1 MKVLMHCVYFP
12 PEVGGLESHVYYL
25 CKAMAERG
33 HRVDMVT
40 SLSQPG
46 LPKQEVMGGVNV
58 WRTWMPS
65 KNTPGW
71 AAHAFASM
79 PRFATLAQHADVL
92 HAQDIASVLPAMVA
106 QRVRSAPIVT
116 TYHTSHFLKRAGSPF
131 WRPIFKRFL
140 EAADYNLAASGE
152 IAGVGESIAPGSS
165 IEPLTN
171 GVDTGF
177 FQKMEPTL
185 PPLDEGRFRL
195 IVPRRLFHKNGVE
208 HFVRAMPLIAERAD
222 VEAVLVGDG
231 PERDRLERM
240 AGELGVSDR
249 MHFMGA
255 RPHGEMPGLLSSGDL
270 AVFPSLMEAT
280 SVAALECM
288 SCELPV
294 AATNVGGL
302 PEIVSDAVGG
312 LFEPADPNALADK
325 VASLLQ
331 SGRLKELG
339 AEGRRRVVAGWSNA
353 RLADRHLEIYRE
365 VIERRRAKRGQS

>member
-33 HRVDMVT
+33 HGVDMVT

-65 KNTPGW
+65 RNTPGW
-71 AAHAFASM
+71 AAHALASM
-79 PRFATLAQHADVL
+79 HRFATLAQHADVL

-131 WRPIFKRFL
+131 WRPVFKRFL

-152 IAGVGESIAPGSS
+152 IAGVGESIAPGTS

-177 FQKMEPTL
+177 FQNIEPTL

-208 HFVRAMPLIAERAD
+208 HFVRSMPLIAERAD

-249 MHFMGA
+249 LHFMGA

-325 VASLLQ
+325 VVSLLQ

-353 RLADRHLEIYRE
+353 RLAERHLEIYEE
-365 VIERRRAKRGQS
+365 VIERRRAKGGQS

>member
-1 MKVLMHCVYFP
+1 VKVLMHCVYFP

-152 IAGVGESIAPGSS
+152 IAGVGESIAPGTS

-353 RLADRHLEIYRE
+353 RLADRHLEIYKE

>member
-1 MKVLMHCVYFP
+1 
-12 PEVGGLESHVYYL
+12 
-25 CKAMAERG
+25 
-33 HRVDMVT
+33 
-40 SLSQPG
+40 
-46 LPKQEVMGGVNV
+46 MGGVNV

-71 AAHAFASM
+71 AAHAFVSM

-353 RLADRHLEIYRE
+353 RLADRHLEIYKE